1 MSLFFPFKLYVFLY
15 VFFFFIGITLIAVDE
30 AHCISEWGHD
40 FRNSFRKLG
49 SLKTALPMVSFAK
62 SDVPKLHSY

>member
-1 MSLFFPFKLYVFLY
+1 MSLFFPFELYLFLY

-62 SDVPKLHSY
+62 SDVPKLHS